1 MSTNNEDAQEEVHND
16 DLYQV
21 QTITVDKGQ
30 TQLRLDKFLMSRIE
44 RATRN
49 KVQNAIKSGSIK
61 VNDKEV
67 KPNYRVRPL
76 DEIRLI
82 VPKSNHDGF
91 VEPQDI
97 PLDIRYEDDHLLV
110 VHKPPGMV
118 VHPGF
123 GNPDKTLVNALAFH
137 FKDLPVK
144 EGNLNDRPGLV
155 HRIDKDTS
163 GLLVIAKTEYVI
175 SHLAKQFADH
185 TVDRSYVALVW
196 GEPDPE
202 AGTVDMHVGRDLRN
216 RLVMS
221 VFPDGDHGKHAITHY
236 ETIEPLGYVCLV
248 RCKLETGRT
257 HQIRAHM
264 KSLGHPLFNDARYGG
279 ASIVKGTVFTRYKQF
294 VHNAFKMC
302 PRQALHA
309 QTLGFEH
316 PITGERIHIEADLPE
331 DMASVIDKW
340 RKYTATRRD

>member
-1 MSTNNEDAQEEVHND
+1 MSITNQDDQQD

-21 QTITVDKGQ
+21 QTIIVDKGQ
-30 TQLRLDKFLMSRIE
+30 SQLRLDKFLMTKIE

-61 VNDKEV
+61 VNEKEV

-76 DEIRLI
+76 DTIRI
-82 VPKSNHDGF
+82 VIPRPVDDG
-91 VEPQDI
+91 VLVPQDI

-110 VHKPPGMV
+110 VHKPSGMV
-118 VHPGF
+118 VHPGH
-123 GNPDKTLVNALAFH
+123 GNRDGTLVNALAYH
-137 FKDLPVK
+137 FQNLPVK
-144 EGNLNDRPGLV
+144 DGNMNDRPGLV

-163 GLLVIAKTEYVI
+163 GLLVIAKSDYVI

-196 GEPDPE
+196 GEPEPDS
-202 AGTVDMHVGRDLRN
+202 GTVDAHVGRDLRN

-236 ETIEPLGYVCLV
+236 ETIEPLGYVSLI

-264 KSLGHPLFNDARYGG
+264 KYLGHPLFSDARYGG
-279 ASIVKGTVFTRYKQF
+279 SNIVKGTVFTRYKQF

-316 PITGERIHIEADLPE
+316 PITGERIHVEADLPE
-331 DMASVIDKW
+331 DMANVIEKW
-340 RKYTATRRD
+340 RKYTESRRN